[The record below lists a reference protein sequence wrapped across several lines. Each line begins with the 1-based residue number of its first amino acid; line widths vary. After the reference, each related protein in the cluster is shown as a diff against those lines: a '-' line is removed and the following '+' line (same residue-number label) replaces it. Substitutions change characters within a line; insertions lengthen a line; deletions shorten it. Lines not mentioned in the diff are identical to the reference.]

1 MKGGMTTMA
10 VIFLL
15 GSAGPGQAAQQG
27 RKPDQ
32 DRVRSGY
39 ESAAKKCEGLKG
51 EVRTACLKDAQAAT
65 SQGKGADGAK
75 SGTRMPDEKKY

>member
-1 MKGGMTTMA
+1 MKGSMTATA

-15 GSAGPGQAAQQG
+15 GIAGPGQAAQQEQ
-27 RKPDQ
+27 KPGQ
-32 DRVRSGY
+32 DRVRSEY

-65 SQGKGADGAK
+65 VQGKGADGAK
-75 SGTRMPDEKKY
+75 SGARMPDEKK